1 MRVATNKKKALLWL
15 FKSVELFA
23 GVDGP
28 PGVLLFCHREAHLPA
43 VVAQVVDTG
52 QIPEEGHEGENSHT
66 DAKG

>member
-1 MRVATNKKKALLWL
+1 MRVATNKKALLWL

-23 GVDGP
+23 GVDGS
-28 PGVLLFCHREAHLPA
+28 PGVLRFCHWEANLPA

-52 QIPEEGHEGENSHT
+52 QIPEEGHSRENCHG

>member
-1 MRVATNKKKALLWL
+1 MRVATNKKALLWL

-23 GVDGP
+23 GVDGS
-28 PGVLLFCHREAHLPA
+28 PGVLRFCHWEANLPA

-52 QIPEEGHEGENSHT
+52 QIPEEGDSRENCHG